1 MNLALIGAT
10 GFVGTALRTEALS
23 RGHRVSAIARNA
35 AGIEAHANLRPT
47 AIDLANG
54 AALVDALRGADAALV
69 AVRYHGTDVA
79 AVLDAVRAAGVPRVL
94 FMGGAG
100 SLKTPGGADLLDTP
114 EFPALYKDEATA
126 ARAFL
131 RSLRADDTVEWS
143 YLSPSAMLLPGARS
157 GSFRLG
163 LDELLVDADGG
174 SSITVGD
181 LAAAALDE
189 IETPTHSRR
198 RFTAGY

>member
-1 MNLALIGAT
+1 
-10 GFVGTALRTEALS
+10 
-23 RGHRVSAIARNA
+23 
-35 AGIEAHANLRPT
+35 
-47 AIDLANG
+47 
-54 AALVDALRGADAALV
+54 
-69 AVRYHGTDVA
+69 VRYHGTDVA
-79 AVLDAVRAAGVPRVL
+79 AVFDAVRAAGVPRVL

-100 SLKTPGGADLLDTP
+100 SLKTPGGADLVDTP

-131 RSLRADDTVEWS
+131 RSLRADDAIAWS
-143 YLSPSAMLLPGARS
+143 YLSPSAMLLPGART

-163 LDELLVDADGG
+163 LDELLVDAEGG

-189 IETPTHSRR
+189 IATPAHPRR
-198 RFTAGY
+198 RFTVGY

>member
-10 GFVGTALRTEALS
+10 GFVGTALRTEALE
-23 RGHRVSAIARNA
+23 RGHRVTAIARNA
-35 AGIEAHANLRPT
+35 AALDAHANLRPA
-47 AIDLANG
+47 AIDLTNG
-54 AALVDALRGADAALV
+54 AVLIDALRGADAVIV

-79 AVLDAVRAAGVPRVL
+79 AVYDAVRAAGVPRVL

-100 SLKTPGGADLLDTP
+100 SLKTAGGADLVDTP
-114 EFPALYKDEATA
+114 TFPALFKDEATA

-131 RSLRADDTVEWS
+131 RGLRADDAIEWS

-163 LDELLVDADGG
+163 RDDLLVDADGG

-189 IETPTHSRR
+189 IETPAHARR